1 MKSASPS
8 QSLEVNEAEV
18 RGLNVSDGHSRQ
30 SGEPL
35 KREKTTGEIADNF
48 ETLGG

>member
-1 MKSASPS
+1 MKSVSPS
-8 QSLEVNEAEV
+8 QSLDVKVAEV
-18 RGLNVSDGHSRQ
+18 RGHDVSDRHSRQ

-35 KREKTTGEIADNF
+35 KREKTTGEIADHF